1 MSDQKFSLL
10 VESFSR
16 GKKKCSTKRKSH
28 VGKKKS
34 FTAKKKKVSHR
45 KKISHN
51 ETRKIKI
58 LAKRNEKQY

>member
-16 GKKKCSTKRKSH
+16 GKKKCNTKRKSQ
-28 VGKKKS
+28 VGKEK
-34 FTAKKKKVSHR
+34 FHDKKKVSHR
-45 KKISHN
+45 KKNSHN
-51 ETRKIKI
+51 ETRKQT

>member
-16 GKKKCSTKRKSH
+16 GKKKCNTKRKSH
-28 VGKKKS
+28 VGKEVS
-34 FTAKKKKVSHR
+34 RQKKKVSHR